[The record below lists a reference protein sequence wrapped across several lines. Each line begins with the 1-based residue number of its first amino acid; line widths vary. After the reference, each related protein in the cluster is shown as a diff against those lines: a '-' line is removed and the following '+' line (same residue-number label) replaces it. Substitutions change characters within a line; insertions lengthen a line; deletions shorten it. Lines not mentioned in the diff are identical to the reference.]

1 MEDREQQQEEL
12 LAMGSIYGH
21 DGVFMSD
28 ESQMTGVISVPVE
41 LPQAVPV
48 KPPAPG
54 QCQGECRSGLGSSKG
69 TSLAGLVGGLR
80 SHRLW

>member
-1 MEDREQQQEEL
+1 MEDLEQQQEEL

-28 ESQMTGVISVPVE
+28 ETQMTGVISVTVE

-54 QCQGECRSGLGSSKG
+54 QCCWDCRPGLGIRRDL
-69 TSLAGLVGGLR
+69 T
-80 SHRLW
+80 